1 MTNTMSI
8 NDINKAETLTDIAA
22 RIVLASIVSAGFLA
36 SIIAL

>member
-1 MTNTMSI
+1 MTHTMSI